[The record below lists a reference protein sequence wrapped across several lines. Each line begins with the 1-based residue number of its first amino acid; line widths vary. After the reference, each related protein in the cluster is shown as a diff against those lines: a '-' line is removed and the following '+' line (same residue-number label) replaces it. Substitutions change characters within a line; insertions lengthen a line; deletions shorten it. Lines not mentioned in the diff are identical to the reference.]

1 LQYHLSSEDRR
12 HVQVGI
18 IIMMKQPIAR
28 GRLSQLALLMIGT
41 GLLAHPNVSAVEVA
55 SEVHLDAGIASF
67 LDL

>member
-1 LQYHLSSEDRR
+1 
-12 HVQVGI
+12 
-18 IIMMKQPIAR
+18 MMKQPIAR